1 MPNDSSTSGKV
12 RLTLDLSESVNEQ
25 LSKVVKETGKTKSDL
40 MRLALEFLLTAQ
52 KAKAD
57 NMTVGAWKD
66 DERKKVRIER
76 EFLGL

>member
-1 MPNDSSTSGKV
+1 MPNDGSKV
-12 RLTLDLSESVNEQ
+12 RLTLDLSDSVNAQ
-25 LSKVVKETGKTKSDL
+25 LAKMGKETGKTKSDL

-52 KAKAD
+52 KAKTD

-66 DERKKVRIER
+66 DEKNKIRIER